1 MNNFRG
7 DGPGVA
13 NEANGVI
20 ILDGATGTELM
31 KRGMPSG
38 VATEK
43 WVLENPGI
51 FAEIQ
56 KNYIAA
62 GSQAVYAP
70 TFGANAVRLKKSE
83 TFLGSTYDINMKLLE
98 ISRAAVGNNARIG
111 GDMSPSGDFLY
122 PMGELTED
130 KLIEAYKEQVRA
142 FHDFQVDFIVI
153 ETMMDIREVKCALL
167 ACYEVYKKPCPVYV
181 TVTLEENGKMLSG
194 TDPLTALLIAQ
205 NYGASA
211 FGFNCS
217 TGPSKMRAALR
228 DVYPYARIPLIAK
241 PNAGMPAETRDGLVF
256 DMDAAEFTVQ
266 MKGLI
271 EEGATILGGCCGTSP
286 EYIKGLCEIK
296 DYAPVLP
303 GKKLIRYASSARKT
317 VIIDENTTFDE
328 FELANGADIY
338 DALLDSESDIIKIT
352 VNCGDDTLIDLLSK
366 LNMTVFTPVIF
377 EINAERKE
385 IIKRMYTGVSNV

>member
-1 MNNFRG
+1 MKDYG
-7 DGPGVA
+7 IESPG
-13 NEANGVI
+13 GVI

-31 KRGMPSG
+31 KRGLPSG
-38 VATEK
+38 TATEK

-70 TFGANAVRLKKSE
+70 TFGANAIGLKKSE
-83 TFLGSTYDINMKLLE
+83 IAGNTYDINMKLLE
-98 ISRAAVGNNARIG
+98 ISRAAVGHNAKIG
-111 GDMSPSGDFLY
+111 GDMSPSGEFIY
-122 PMGELTED
+122 PIGELTED

-142 FHDFQVDFIVI
+142 FHDFQVDFIII

-167 ACYEVYKKPCPVYV
+167 ACYEVYGGKPCPVYV

-205 NYGASA
+205 SYGASA

-217 TGPSKMRAALR
+217 TGPSKMREAVKS
-228 DVYPYARIPLIAK
+228 VYTYARIPLIAK
-241 PNAGMPAETRDGLVF
+241 PNAGMPAETPEGLVF
-256 DMDAAEFTVQ
+256 DMDAAEFAVQ

-271 EEGATILGGCCGTSP
+271 EAGATILGGCCGTSP

-303 GKKLIRYASSARKT
+303 EKELIRYASSVRKT
-317 VIIDENTTFDE
+317 VITDENTTFDE
-328 FELANGADIY
+328 FELTDGADIY
-338 DALLDSESDIIKIT
+338 DDIADSESDIIKIT
-352 VNCGDDTLIDLLSK
+352 VNCGDGALIDLLNN

-377 EINAERKE
+377 EAGDEQKG
-385 IIKRMYTGVSNV
+385 IIKRMYTGVANI